1 MNDVTNNAMGDATN
15 DLVALDRTAVRESV
29 RVLRAARDTDWERPS
44 PCAGWTLRD
53 LVAHM
58 TAQHHGFAAAA
69 RGAGADRT
77 YWIAPDLGRDPFK
90 VYDESVRHVLAAFA
104 EEGGAGAAGGA
115 GQVGSDG
122 EVGVLERGF
131 TLPEIGGTFTG
142 RLAVGFHFLDYVV
155 HSWDVAATIGVGL
168 DLPRPVVEAALD
180 IARRVPKDPERR
192 GPGAAFAP
200 VLPTQEDASPLEEM
214 LALLGRDAGWAPSPS
229 HR

>member
-1 MNDVTNNAMGDATN
+1 MN
-15 DLVALDRTAVRESV
+15 DLVALDHTAVQESL
-29 RVLRAARDTDWERPS
+29 RILRAARAADWQRPS
-44 PCAGWTLRD
+44 PCTGWTLRD

-69 RGAGADRT
+69 RGSGADRT
-77 YWIAPDLGRDPFK
+77 YWIAPELGRDPFK

-104 EEGGAGAAGGA
+104 EEG
-115 GQVGSDG
+115 
-122 EVGVLERGF
+122 VLERGF

-142 RLAVGFHFLDYVV
+142 RTAVGFHLLDYVV
-155 HSWDVAATIGVGL
+155 HSWDVATTIGVGVGVGI

-180 IARRVPKDPERR
+180 IARKVPKGPERR

-200 VLPTQEDASPLEEM
+200 ALPTPEDASPIEEM
-214 LALLGRDAGWAPSPS
+214 LALLGRDTGRPPGPS

>member
-1 MNDVTNNAMGDATN
+1 MT
-15 DLVALDRTAVRESV
+15 DLIALDRTAVQESL
-29 RVLRAARDTDWERPS
+29 RVLRAARDGDWERPS

-69 RGAGADRT
+69 RGSGADRT
-77 YWIAPDLGRDPFK
+77 YWIEQDPGRDPFK

-104 EEGGAGAAGGA
+104 EEG
-115 GQVGSDG
+115 V
-122 EVGVLERGF
+122 VERGF

-142 RLAVGFHFLDYVV
+142 RIAVGFHFLDYMV
-155 HSWDVAATIGVGL
+155 HSWDVATTLDVAI
-168 DLPRPVVEAALD
+168 DLPLPVVEAALD

-200 VLPTQEDASPLEEM
+200 ALPTPEDASPLEEM
-214 LALLGRDAGWAPSPS
+214 LALLGREPAFS

>member
-1 MNDVTNNAMGDATN
+1 MTDFI
-15 DLVALDRTAVRESV
+15 ALDHAALQESL
-29 RVLRAARDTDWERPS
+29 RVLRAARDADWERPS

-104 EEGGAGAAGGA
+104 EEGVA
-115 GQVGSDG
+115 
-122 EVGVLERGF
+122 ERGF

-142 RLAVGFHFLDYVV
+142 RIAVGFHLLDYVV
-155 HSWDVAATIGVGL
+155 HSWDAATAIGV
-168 DLPRPVVEAALD
+168 DLELPGPVVAAALD
-180 IARRVPKDPERR
+180 IARRVPKDPELR

-200 VLPTQEDASPLEEM
+200 ALPTPEDASPLEEM
-214 LALLGRDAGWAPSPS
+214 LALLGRSPTS
-229 HR
+229 HDGRAKR